1 MEERVYTSDEVTEI
15 KAEAY
20 ERGFRAG
27 EGKINKIILKNLI
40 DFISKAL
47 SL

>member
-1 MEERVYTSDEVTEI
+1 MEERVYTNDEVVKI

-20 ERGFRAG
+20 ERGFREG
-27 EGKINKIILKNLI
+27 QGKINKIILKNLI